1 MRQEARSLNSMRVVA
16 ALFAALL
23 SGAVHATDSAREW
36 IARMNL
42 ALVTRNYEGVLVH
55 QVGPKREVLRIVHRV
70 QDGRMDERVALVS
83 TDGPGREF
91 VRKGNEW
98 VAYYPEQKI
107 ALVQTRNRSY
117 GFLAALNG
125 INNDSSR
132 YYNITDS
139 GAVSLHGR
147 TAQLIRLEPLDALRY
162 GYRFWL
168 DIGTG
173 LPLKTQLV
181 ARSGEVLEEIAFV
194 NLSLPEKIPDELL
207 KPEVDT
213 KGFRWMNRD
222 VPMHTPG
229 LTANYSPRKDLL
241 PAGFRV
247 RIFSAPSDEARAQG
261 PRTRFIVSDGIAWV
275 SVFVEKAD
283 KEAADKDRQ
292 LAKANGRADGVVMM
306 GSSAVYVTHADGVRI
321 TVVGEVPPATVRSIA
336 EAVKPE

>member
-1 MRQEARSLNSMRVVA
+1 VL
-16 ALFAALL
+16 ALFAALVT
-23 SGAVHATDSAREW
+23 GAAHATDSARDW
-36 IARMNL
+36 IARMNT
-42 ALVTRNYEGVLVH
+42 ALLTRNYEGVLVH

-91 VRKGNEW
+91 VRKGSEW

-117 GFLAALNG
+117 GFLTALNG
-125 INNDSSR
+125 INDNSSR
-132 YYNITDS
+132 YYNIADA
-139 GAVSLHGR
+139 GPVSLHGR
-147 TAQLIRLEPLDALRY
+147 AAQLIRLEPLDALRY

-168 DIGTG
+168 DTGTG

-181 ARSGEVLEEIAFV
+181 ARSGEVLEETAFI
-194 NLSLPEKIPDELL
+194 NLSLPEKIPDDLL

-222 VPMHTPG
+222 VPMHTPS
-229 LTANYSPRKDLL
+229 LTANYSPRKELL

-247 RIFSAPSDEARAQG
+247 RIFTAPAEEARAQG

>member
-1 MRQEARSLNSMRVVA
+1 MRVVV
-16 ALFAALL
+16 ALFATLL
-23 SGAVHATDSAREW
+23 SAAVHATDSARDW
-36 IARMNL
+36 IARMNS
-42 ALVTRNYEGVLVH
+42 ALLTRNYEGVLVH
-55 QVGPKREVLRIVHRV
+55 QIGPKREVLRIVHRV

-83 TDGPGREF
+83 TNGPGREF
-91 VRKGNEW
+91 VRKGSEW

-117 GFLAALNG
+117 GFLTALNG
-125 INNDSSR
+125 INDGSSR
-132 YYNITDS
+132 YYNISDA
-139 GAVSLHGR
+139 GPVSLHGR
-147 TAQLIRLEPLDALRY
+147 AAQLIRLEPLDALRY

-168 DIGTG
+168 DTGTG

-207 KPEVDT
+207 RPEVDT
-213 KGFRWMNRD
+213 RGFRWMNRD

-229 LTANYSPRKDLL
+229 LTANFSPRKELL

-247 RIFSAPSDEARAQG
+247 RIFTAPSEETRAQG

-275 SVFVEKAD
+275 SVFVEKAE
-283 KEAADKDRQ
+283 KEAVERDLKA
-292 LAKANGRADGVVMM
+292 AKASGRADGVVMV
-306 GSSAVYVTHADGVRI
+306 GSTAVYVAHTNGVRI
-321 TVVGEVPPATVRSIA
+321 TVVGEVPPPTVRSIA